1 MVNNINLKL
10 WIWISPGPYNV
21 TWFNPQFLQPAL
33 TMCSYTDITV
43 VYEGN
48 SVALYAIYF
57 SVFLLIYLHII
68 YHIITYMTS
77 CNCIFRFM
85 CGFGASIQTCSSTWV
100 LLWWEHSVQYICIT
114 LFQAFSYTYPIK
126 GYLSQQPNGYNHGQV
141 TNLSQG

>member
-1 MVNNINLKL
+1 MLHGLIPNFCSLHWLCV
-10 WIWISPGPYNV
+10 V
-21 TWFNPQFLQPAL
+21 TQTLL
-33 TMCSYTDITV
+33 YIV
-43 VYEGN
+43 VYKGN

-114 LFQAFSYTYPIK
+114 VFQAFSYTYPIK
-126 GYLSQQPNGYNHGQV
+126 GYPSQHPRGYNHGQV